1 MKTKVKKFIYKL
13 KTRGV
18 KIPFYLN
25 KDVYTSNIFVASI
38 VLLLLNIV
46 FLAVNFSQ
54 MPEQIPLWYSLP
66 WGPYRLSVA
75 RYIFL
80 IPFFNLVFLFITG
93 YLCNI
98 FLKNNIKDASKFISS
113 TMLLATVA
121 FTVSSLTIVNKTVL
135 KSFEFSPWVVMY
147 LVPTI
152 IAFVITRIMA
162 GVVIRN
168 AEKLKVM
175 EYPHL
180 RMEPAKILQKPTP
193 RGGAIAFFVGFA
205 VTTAIFLSTSQ
216 RAWGLIIGTS
226 ITTLTGYLDDRYKL
240 NFLPRLLFLLPFA
253 FIVVIL
259 SGFVM
264 MYIPNPFGDPIML
277 DGLRFSFNLFG
288 DRSIVIYGA
297 LISFVWF
304 MWMANMISWNNGTDG
319 QFVAI
324 TIPLTIVIAFLSF
337 RFGSLTYEQQLS
349 AQIAFITLGALLG
362 MVRVTF
368 PPNKLIWGFG
378 ATGVG
383 LILASLSILNGTRV
397 ATALLVLLVPSI
409 DVIYVLYS
417 RIKAGKNPFM
427 GDRNHLH
434 HKLIDLG
441 WSKKKIA
448 FFYWGVSI
456 AFAALAVLL
465 SGKSK
470 LLALVT
476 VSGLLLYGLV
486 VVRRYA
492 GRLSKV

>member
-1 MKTKVKKFIYKL
+1 MKTKIKKFIYKL
-13 KTRGV
+13 RTGRV
-18 KIPFYLN
+18 KFNFYLFS
-25 KDVYTSNIFVASI
+25 DSYTTNVFVACA
-38 VLLLLNIV
+38 LLLLFNTA
-46 FLAVNFSQ
+46 FLAVNFTK
-54 MPEQIPLWYSLP
+54 MPDQIPLWYSLP
-66 WGPYRLSVA
+66 WGPYRLSIA
-75 RYIFL
+75 RYIWL
-80 IPFFNLVFLFITG
+80 LPFFNFIFLVITG

-113 TMLLATVA
+113 AVLLATIA
-121 FTVSSLTIVNKTVL
+121 FTISSLTIVNKTVL
-135 KSFEFSPWVVMY
+135 KSFEFSPWVLLY
-147 LVPTI
+147 AFPTI
-152 IAFVITRIMA
+152 MAFVLTRITAGFVIT
-162 GVVIRN
+162 N

-180 RMEPAKILQKPTP
+180 RLEPQKVLKKPTP

-205 VTTAIFLSTSQ
+205 VTTAIFLTTSQ
-216 RAWGLIIGTS
+216 RAWGLIIGAFVM
-226 ITTLTGYLDDRYKL
+226 TLAGYLDDRYKL
-240 NFLPRLLFLLPFA
+240 SFLPRLIFFLPLA

-264 MYIPNPFGDPIML
+264 LYIPNPFGDPIML
-277 DGLRFSFNLFG
+277 DSLRISFNLFG
-288 DRSIVIYGA
+288 GRSIIVYGA

-319 QFVAI
+319 QFTAI

-349 AQIAFITLGALLG
+349 AQLAFITLGSLLG

-409 DVIYVLYS
+409 DVAYVLYS
-417 RIKAGKNPFM
+417 RIKAGKNPFI

-434 HKLIDLG
+434 HKLMDLG
-441 WSKKKIA
+441 WSRKKIA

-456 AFAALAVLL
+456 LFALLSVLL

-486 VVRRYA
+486 IIRRYA
-492 GRLSKV
+492 GRLTKV